1 MLDYNSF
8 CPDYNA
14 EPYRNMTAGQRERIT
29 ALEIAAKYT
38 VPAAEHLTGRYV
50 LDGTHSVSS
59 MFDSQTMRL
68 AQWIV
73 DGTDRDLI
81 DVDVEDDDA

>member
-8 CPDYNA
+8 YPDYNA

-73 DGTDRDLI
+73 DGTDRDEI
-81 DVDVEDDDA
+81 DVDAEDDDA